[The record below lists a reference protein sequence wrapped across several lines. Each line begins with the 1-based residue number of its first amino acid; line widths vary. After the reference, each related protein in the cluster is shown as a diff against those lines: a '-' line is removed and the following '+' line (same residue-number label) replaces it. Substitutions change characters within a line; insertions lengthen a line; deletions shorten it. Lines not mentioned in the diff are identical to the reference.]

1 MLTHLKLQVMTT
13 LGVDYS
19 AKNLPGPG
27 QTTIR
32 LNLWDVAGGLFMTS
46 PHWWIHDHQTF
57 NLFKITNLN
66 WQQHWECQLG
76 RSRAL
81 QSSLAGLPSWLSGT
95 DGACLNGSINIAQL
109 TYIPLWL
116 LFFFSVRVLCARF
129 SHSRTKS
136 HCITKFQACQI

>member
-32 LNLWDVAGGLFMTS
+32 LNLWDVAGGLFLTS
-46 PHWWIHDHQTF
+46 PQWQTDDHQTF
-57 NLFKITNLN
+57 NLFKITNLIC
-66 WQQHWECQLG
+66 QQHCG

-95 DGACLNGSINIAQL
+95 DGAWLNAMYLL
-109 TYIPLWL
+109 TLHNLHKYLCGC
-116 LFFFSVRVLCARF
+116 FSFFSACAVCTF
-129 SHSRTKS
+129 LFYN
-136 HCITKFQACQI
+136 IL